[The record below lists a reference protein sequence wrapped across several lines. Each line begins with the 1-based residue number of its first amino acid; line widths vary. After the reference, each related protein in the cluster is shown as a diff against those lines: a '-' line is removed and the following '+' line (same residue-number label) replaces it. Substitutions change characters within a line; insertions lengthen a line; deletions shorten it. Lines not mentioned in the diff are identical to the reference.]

1 MRERSALLPLQIAI
15 TTVLLG
21 AGLFL
26 RSLERAR
33 HIELGFDPD
42 GLMVASLDLGLQGYD
57 RDAGK
62 EFLRRV
68 LDRVS
73 ALPGVE
79 SVSLASA
86 IPLELNIT
94 RISVQPE
101 GQVPLPGAAPP
112 SVDFAVVHSGYF
124 RTLRAPLLERRDF
137 SLEDRAGSRPVVLV
151 NEILADRY
159 WPGESAVGKRISPA
173 SGPPHEVVGVVK
185 AGKYLT
191 LGEEPKPFLFFPF
204 EQSEALAMTVVVR
217 AARPAALLD
226 VLRREIQQRDAS
238 LPVYNAKTMEEH
250 LRLALLPGR
259 AGAALLGSFGSLAL
273 LLAAVGLYG
282 LLAYTVSERNHEF
295 GVRRAL
301 GAPIRSVIWVAIR
314 RAMAFVLLG
323 LAGGT
328 LVSLAAS
335 RLTASL
341 LYGVR
346 PSDPFTYAVVFLLL
360 SGLSLVASL
369 VPAYRAARVDPS
381 LVLRSQ

>member
-1 MRERSALLPLQIAI
+1 MLSSLAVTVLTALASGLTPALSASKVNVLTLLRGNGMSTSWPRMREPSALLPLQIAI
-15 TTVLLG
+15 TTVLLVG

-124 RTLRAPLLERRDF
+124 RTLRTPLLEGRDF
-137 SLEDRAGSRPVVLV
+137 SLEDRAGSRPVILV

-159 WPGESAVGKRISPA
+159 WPGRARWG
-173 SGPPHEVVGVVK
+173 SGFHRPP
-185 AGKYLT
+185 
-191 LGEEPKPFLFFPF
+191 
-204 EQSEALAMTVVVR
+204 
-217 AARPAALLD
+217 D
-226 VLRREIQQRDAS
+226 LRTRWW
-238 LPVYNAKTMEEH
+238 
-250 LRLALLPGR
+250 G
-259 AGAALLGSFGSLAL
+259 
-273 LLAAVGLYG
+273 
-282 LLAYTVSERNHEF
+282 
-295 GVRRAL
+295 
-301 GAPIRSVIWVAIR
+301 W
-314 RAMAFVLLG
+314 
-323 LAGGT
+323 
-328 LVSLAAS
+328 
-335 RLTASL
+335 
-341 LYGVR
+341 
-346 PSDPFTYAVVFLLL
+346 
-360 SGLSLVASL
+360 
-369 VPAYRAARVDPS
+369 
-381 LVLRSQ
+381 